1 MMQANHIQCS
11 CIIHKQLMDSNSSD
25 VPSQYLVHSL
35 FQDVSTTEAYVTDH
49 AAIHLTALNVAN
61 VH

>member
-11 CIIHKQLMDSNSSD
+11 CIIHKQLLDSNSSD
-25 VPSQYLVHSL
+25 VPCQYLLHSL
-35 FQDVSTTEAYVTDH
+35 FQDISITQACVTEH
-49 AAIHLTALNVAN
+49 AAIQLSALNVAN